1 MKEKE
6 FQVNKIMDE
15 FNSGPNNIYMGSEPM
30 EEIGENPFSLD
41 MEIVSAILLIQKN
54 ERGRQGRNRITQIN
68 MQHIAKVLADN
79 TKRMVREG
87 KLPEANSQE
96 KEQIAAEFVQR
107 RIRGILARKQVE
119 QMRAEE
125 MMFLGMKRTTK
136 TAAQLVKDDPIR
148 E

>member
-1 MKEKE
+1 MKEQE

-15 FNSGPNNIYMGSEPM
+15 YNSGPNNIYMGSEPM

>member
-15 FNSGPNNIYMGSEPM
+15 YNSGPNNIYMGSEPM

-125 MMFLGMKRTTK
+125 MMFLGMKRSTK

>member
-15 FNSGPNNIYMGSEPM
+15 YNSGPNNIYMGSESM

-68 MQHIAKVLADN
+68 M
-79 TKRMVREG
+79 
-87 KLPEANSQE
+87 
-96 KEQIAAEFVQR
+96 
-107 RIRGILARKQVE
+107 
-119 QMRAEE
+119 
-125 MMFLGMKRTTK
+125 
-136 TAAQLVKDDPIR
+136 
-148 E
+148 

>member
-107 RIRGILARKQVE
+107 RIRGILARKPVE

>member
-15 FNSGPNNIYMGSEPM
+15 YNSGPNNIYMGSEPM

>member
-15 FNSGPNNIYMGSEPM
+15 YNSGPNNIYMGSEPM

-87 KLPEANSQE
+87 KLPEANS
-96 KEQIAAEFVQR
+96 
-107 RIRGILARKQVE
+107 
-119 QMRAEE
+119 
-125 MMFLGMKRTTK
+125 
-136 TAAQLVKDDPIR
+136 
-148 E
+148 

>member
-15 FNSGPNNIYMGSEPM
+15 FNSGPNNIFMGSEPM

-119 QMRAEE
+119 EMRAEE

-136 TAAQLVKDDPIR
+136 TAAQLIKDDPIR

>member
-30 EEIGENPFSLD
+30 EEISENPFSLD

>member
-1 MKEKE
+1 
-6 FQVNKIMDE
+6 
-15 FNSGPNNIYMGSEPM
+15 
-30 EEIGENPFSLD
+30 
-41 MEIVSAILLIQKN
+41 
-54 ERGRQGRNRITQIN
+54 
-68 MQHIAKVLADN
+68 
-79 TKRMVREG
+79 MVREG

-136 TAAQLVKDDPIR
+136 TAAQLEKDDPIR